1 MKIFP
6 RLINAI
12 LAHTGE
18 SRATLC
24 KRTGIS
30 KTSLNDFLGGRKDLS
45 FDAVIALVAA
55 FPRYNARWLLTGAK
69 SQAMLEH
76 QAKLDAAK
84 VVTLPPAI
92 FPSDGVVISRFKDF
106 LDSIDARLISEQH
119 TPWSASACTIGCDL
133 ETKDTYTYINAETAH
148 SALMQL
154 IKLYSG
160 KRMVSHVGGSNLNH
174 TTAPDFFAPI
184 PWHTN

>member
-1 MKIFP
+1 MNCHKKVFP
-6 RLINAI
+6 AIIARI
-12 LAHTGE
+12 LAHTKE
-18 SRATLC
+18 SRASLC

-84 VVTLPPAI
+84 VVKAATHAE
-92 FPSDGVVISRFKDF
+92 SVVI
-106 LDSIDARLISEQH
+106 ARLQKFSDDN
-119 TPWSASACTIGCDL
+119 DL
-133 ETKDTYTYINAETAH
+133 ELMVDKNERTGNFYAQLSNGDIYTDYGWLNLTQTFGDTPTY
-148 SALMQL
+148 ALLELAKALSLQ
-154 IKLYSG
+154 IIRTYGCSKII
-160 KRMVSHVGGSNLNH
+160 
-174 TTAPDFFAPI
+174 TAPNFFA
-184 PWHTN
+184 TL